1 VLKLTRGAA
10 VKGGGAS
17 PMWGLRRMRVNVV
30 RHLCALA
37 LGPALGVSAIACH
50 RASQVPAPTV
60 IRGDGSASLYPL
72 VRAAAAAFNA
82 SHPSTRVEVVESG
95 SGTGIERF
103 VRTNDIQFVDASR
116 TVKEDEVE
124 DGLSKGK
131 LLHMT
136 VVAAEGLVVIV
147 HPSNPVQGVSV
158 AQLEAIYFTGA
169 IGSWS
174 SLDPSSSGVIH
185 PVGVDPKKSGTGDF
199 FVERVGGRGAK
210 YVPAVKVVAQ
220 SDEGP
225 AVVASD
231 PTAVSFCSQ
240 SVARRAGP
248 AVRVLEVGGI
258 LPTERSV
265 LDTSYPLSRKLFV
278 VTDGPAHGATGEF
291 VKFLLG
297 EQSQRLARA
306 KGYKPIA
313 LGGE

>member
-1 VLKLTRGAA
+1 MKVPGRG
-10 VKGGGAS
+10 
-17 PMWGLRRMRVNVV
+17 RCRMRVQAV
-30 RHLCALA
+30 RRLCSLA
-37 LGPALGVSAIACH
+37 LGLTLGVSAIACH
-50 RASQVPAPTV
+50 RASQAPAPTV

-72 VRAAAAAFNA
+72 VRVAAAAFNA
-82 SHPSTRVEVVESG
+82 SHPSTRVDVVESG

-103 VRTNDIQFVDASR
+103 VTTNDIQFVNASR
-116 TVKEDEVE
+116 AVKEDEVE
-124 DGLSKGK
+124 RGLSNGK

-147 HPSNPVQGVSV
+147 HPSNPVKGVSV
-158 AQLEAIYFTGA
+158 AQLKAIYFTGEIA
-169 IGSWS
+169 SWS
-174 SLDPSSSGVIH
+174 SFDRSGSGVIH

-199 FVERVGGRGAK
+199 FVEHVGGKNAK
-210 YVPAVKVVAQ
+210 YVPTVKVVAQ

-240 SVARRAGP
+240 SVARKAGP

-258 LPTERSV
+258 VPSERSV

-278 VTDGPAHGATGEF
+278 VTDGPARGATGEF

-297 EQSQRLARA
+297 EESQRLARA
-306 KGYKPIA
+306 KGYTPIA